1 MKSTTLRIA
10 TRRSPLALWQA
21 EFIKNQLKAYWPT
34 LHIELIPMTTSGD
47 RFLDDSLQKI
57 GGKGLFVKEL
67 EEALL
72 HHRADIAVHSMK
84 DVPYLFPEKLILPI
98 ICKRETPY
106 DAFISSSYRALQHLP
121 EGATVGTSSL
131 RRGAQLLAFRPDLT
145 IVPLRGNVGTRL
157 QRLDEGKYDAIILA
171 AAGLTRLNLT
181 HRIQQVLDKNILL
194 PACGQG
200 ALGIECRQDDEQ
212 TQQLIQPLHHPED
225 ALCVQT
231 ERAVNAHLGGSCH
244 TPVAIFCEKID
255 HANLRLEAKVL
266 SENGQTVLSET
277 QTGQITAWK
286 ELALQCAEHL
296 KIKGATQLLK
306 HTP

>member
-1 MKSTTLRIA
+1 MNTTIFRIA

-21 EFIKNQLKAYWPT
+21 EFIKAKLQSLWPK
-34 LHIELIPMTTSGD
+34 LHIELVPMTTSGD
-47 RFLDDSLQKI
+47 RFLDDSLQKL

-72 HHRADIAVHSMK
+72 ENRADIAVHSIK
-84 DVPYLFPEKLILPI
+84 DVPHLFPENLILPV

-106 DAFISSSYRALQHLP
+106 DAFISPSFMSLQALPH
-121 EGATVGTSSL
+121 GAKIGTSSL
-131 RRGAQLLAFRPDLT
+131 RRAAQLLAYRPDLA
-145 IVPLRGNVGTRL
+145 IYPLRGNVGTRL

-171 AAGLTRLNLT
+171 AAGLTRLNLNE
-181 HRIQQVLDKNILL
+181 RIRHPLDKNIML

-200 ALGIECRQDDEQ
+200 ALGIECRANDEK
-212 TQQLIQPLHHPED
+212 TRQLIEPLHHTQD

-244 TPVAIFCEKID
+244 TPVAIFCEYTD
-255 HANLRLEAKVL
+255 SQQLHLEAKVL
-266 SENGQTVLSET
+266 SENGET
-277 QTGQITAWK
+277 TLFDVQEGLATSWQ
-286 ELALQCAEHL
+286 ELAHQCAENL
-296 KIKGATQLLK
+296 KRKGATQLLK